1 MDVVQPVLFAVMVGL
16 ARWWESCGVRPGA
29 VIGHSQGEIAAA
41 YVAGH
46 LSLADAVRVV
56 VLRSR
61 ALLGVA
67 SSGGGMVSV
76 GVSAD
81 RARELVAGDGR
92 LSLAAVNGPASVVL
106 SGDVDALA
114 VVVEVCGRDGV
125 RARWIP
131 VDYASHSVRMEAVRG
146 EVERLLADVTPQ
158 PGRVPMYS
166 TVTGEVVVDPA
177 ELGGSYWFENLRRTV
192 ELERAVEAAVA
203 DGHGAFLECSPHP
216 GLVVPLGDTLE
227 ALRVDGAVLET
238 LRRGEGGPDRLV
250 AALSAAFV
258 AGVAVDWAGM
268 LPGRHVELP
277 TYAFQRRRYWLTGG
291 ERAGDPVGL
300 GLVAVDH
307 PLLGA
312 AVGSVRDGEFLYTGR
327 LSVATHEW
335 LADHAVFGSVVV
347 PGTAFVELASWVG
360 VEAGCPVVDELTLHA
375 PLVVPDG
382 IGIRLRVAVGAA
394 DSAGHRTVEVHSRP
408 EDAPDEQ
415 PWTRHASGT
424 LGTSA
429 RGSVSVGPEP
439 WAVRP
444 PADAEVVDPE
454 AVYDRLAEHGYDY
467 GPIFRGVRAAW
478 RRGDDFFAE
487 IALPEAADRDAH
499 GYALHPALLDAAL
512 HVAAAEAV
520 AESGAT
526 LLPFAWTGVALPG
539 PAASVLR
546 VVVRRTGRET
556 LAVDVA
562 DEHGVPV
569 ASVASL
575 TLRPVAAEQLPAAED
590 AGREWLYRTVWEIAD
605 TPVGECVDDEL
616 RFLVDESDAVAEL
629 AAVGV
634 RVPARADAEQ
644 APDVALF
651 DCPPVVGETPEEVA
665 GAVHAVLA
673 AVRAWVA
680 DERFAG
686 ARLVVRTRGAVA
698 TDAQDRVG
706 SPAHA
711 AIWGLVRVAQTEHP
725 GRFVLVDRDD
735 ADSGSALRA
744 AVASGL
750 PQVAIREGVVLA
762 PRLAR
767 RADAGAL
774 VPPAPGSDQP
784 WRIESGTAGTLDDLA
799 VTAHPSVLAP
809 LTAGQVRVAVRAAGV
824 NFRDVLITLGMY
836 PGRAVIGAEA
846 AGVVVEVGP
855 GVADLAAGDRVM
867 GLFEGA
873 FGPLAVADRRLLA
886 RVPAGWSFAR
896 AASVPVVFLTAL
908 YGLHDLAGLR
918 SGESVLVHAASGG
931 VGMAATQIAR
941 HRGAEV
947 YATASPAKWATVR
960 GLGIPDERIASSRD
974 LSFEQRF
981 ARATD
986 GRGIDVVLNSLAGEF
1001 TDASLRL
1008 LAENGRFVEM
1018 GKTDIRTEGLP
1029 AGVRYRAF
1037 DLIEAGPDR
1046 IAELFAELVD
1056 LFERGVLHPLPI
1068 RTWDIRQAREALRF
1082 LGQARHVGKVV
1093 LTVPR
1098 PLAADGTVL
1107 ITGGTGTLGRRL
1119 ARHLVTRWGVRRLV
1133 LTGRAGPA
1141 APGAAEL
1148 VAELAESGADTTI
1161 VACDAAD
1168 REAMAEVLAAIPA
1181 EHPLTA
1187 VVHAAGALDDAPI
1200 EALTPERVDHVL
1212 RPKVD
1217 AALVLDELTR
1227 DADPAAFVLFSSVA
1241 GVLGVA
1247 GQGGYAAGNAFLDA
1261 LARRRREQGLPATAL
1276 AWGLWAERGGMT
1288 ERLGAG
1294 DLKRLARGGLMPI
1307 STVQGLA
1314 LFDAAWQTDEAA
1326 LIPARLD
1333 LAALRAQAATQPV
1346 HPLLRGL
1353 VGTPN
1358 RRTKALSAAPW
1369 ARGLAS
1375 ATPAERMDMV
1385 LRLVRTE
1392 AAVVLGHESAHEV
1405 RAEATFR
1412 DLGFD
1417 SLTGVE
1423 LRNRLSGAT
1432 GLRLPSTLVFDFP
1445 TPLGLAAFL
1454 VAESVGEPESAPAGP
1469 AAGAG
1474 VTAAD
1479 PVVIVGM
1486 GCRFPGGVDSAA
1498 GLWELVAAGG
1508 DAIGPFPTDRGW
1520 DVDTLFDPDPERVGK
1535 SYVRAGGFLAGATEF
1550 DAEFFGVSPREAL
1563 AMDPQQR
1570 LLLETAW
1577 ETFEQAG
1584 IDPTSLRGSRTGVF
1598 AGMAGHDYATGG
1610 ARTRAGLEGHLLTGN
1625 AASVASG
1632 RVAYTFGLEG
1642 PAVTVDTACS
1652 SSLVALHLAVN
1663 ALRSGECDLALA
1675 GGVTTMS
1682 TPDFFLEFSRQ
1693 RGLSVD
1699 GRCKAFAATADGMG
1713 AAEGV
1718 GLLLVERLSD
1728 ARRDGHAILAV
1739 VRGSAVNQDG
1749 ASNGLTA
1756 PNGPSQQRVIR
1767 AALADAALSAGDVDA
1782 VEAHGTGTTLG
1793 DPIEAQALLATYGR
1807 DRAPDRP
1814 LWLGSVKSNI
1824 GHTQAAAGVAGVIKM
1839 VLALRHGVLP
1849 RTLHVDEP
1857 TPHVDWA
1864 AGGVELLTAQRPWPA
1879 TGRARRAG
1887 VSSFGI
1893 SGTNAHV
1900 ILEQAEE
1907 SPAGP
1912 VTSVTAPVPGGPV
1925 PWVLSARSEPALRAQ
1940 AARLRDWLGAHPDA
1954 DPLDVGRSLATGRA
1968 ALDHRAVMRGRALTE
1983 LSLAVAELA
1992 ERGPVDGASIV
2003 AAGSAAGPVF
2013 VFPGQ
2018 GSQWVGMAAG
2028 LLECSPVFADVVAEC
2043 AAVMDPLVADW
2054 SLLDVLRGV
2063 AGEGLAE
2070 RVDVVQPA
2078 LFAVM
2083 VGLARWWESC
2093 GVRPGAVIGHSQGEI
2108 AAAHVAGHLSLADA
2122 VRVVV
2127 LRSRALLG
2135 VASAGGGMVSVGVSA
2150 DRARELVSGDDR
2162 LSLAAV
2168 NGPTSV
2174 VLSGDVEALA
2184 AMVDACERDDVRA
2197 RWIPVDYASHS
2208 ARMEVVR
2215 DEVERLLADVTPQP
2229 GRVPMYSTVT
2239 GESVTDPSVLGGAY
2253 WFENLRRTVEL
2264 ERAVAAA
2271 VADGHAVFVEC
2282 SPHPGL
2288 VVPLGD
2294 TLDALGVDGAVLE
2307 TLRRGEGGPDRLVGA
2322 LSAAFRSG
2330 LAVDW
2335 VGSGTV
2341 PGRRI
2346 ELPTYAFRRRRYWV
2360 EPAERTGGVGWGQF
2374 TVEHPMLGAGVDLA
2388 DGAGTVFT
2396 GRLSVASHGWLTEHV
2411 VLGAVIAPGTMFV
2424 DLALRA
2430 GATVGCATIEEL
2442 TLHAPL
2448 TLPDAGGARIQ
2459 VRVGAPDAAGFR
2471 SVEIH
2476 SRAEDAAGDE
2486 PWTRH
2491 ASGALT
2497 AADPAPTD
2505 ADAESPVWPPEGS
2518 TPVDLDGVYERM
2530 ALAGLEY
2537 GPAFQGL
2544 RALWR
2549 RGAESFAE
2557 IEPADGVR
2565 QEAEHYEVHPALLD
2579 AALHAL
2585 GAEPAAEAARDQ
2597 ARIVFSW
2604 RGVRLLT
2611 PGAGRL
2617 RVRLAPTGPDAV
2629 SVWLSDAAGEPVGS
2643 IRALTVRPVS
2653 GERLRRAGVPPRDS
2667 LFRVD
2672 WRPMSIDEPGAAVR
2686 WAVVGAV
2693 DSGPLARLVAAHAN
2707 VPVYRSVAEAAEDAA
2722 SGPLDVVVLGVP
2734 ADSAAPIERTRQV
2747 LADILARTQDW
2758 LADPR
2763 LETTRLVVVTSGA
2776 VTADVATADVA
2787 AESDERVSDLAGAA
2801 VWGLLRSA
2809 QSEHSDRC
2817 ALVDLDEEAASVA
2830 AWPAVLASTEPQL
2843 AVRDGRF
2850 RVPRLVRVST
2860 AAGEPFA
2867 FAPAGTVLVTGAT
2880 GGLGALVARHLVGA
2894 HGVRRLLLLSRR
2906 GAAAPGAAELVAD
2919 LTAQGAEVTLA
2930 ACDLADRAALAAE
2943 LARIPA
2949 EHALTAVIHTA
2960 GVVDDATVA
2969 NLTDARLDHAL
2980 RPKADA
2986 AYHLHELTR
2995 DANLTAFVLFSSAAT
3010 TFGGRGQGNYAAA
3023 NAFLDALAR
3032 QRRDLGL
3039 PGISLAWGLWAG
3051 AQGMGGRLGETDLA
3065 RLLRNGVV
3073 TMPAA
3078 EALRLFDIALGRPE
3092 ANLVPIHLDLPAMRA
3107 DAATRPAL
3115 FRELL
3120 GTGTRRTATDAGGS
3134 ALTGRLAG
3142 MSPAER
3148 EQALLKVVRTEA
3160 ASALGHDSAGA
3171 VPAGRAFKDLGFD
3184 SLSGMELRNRLNT
3197 ATGLRLPST
3206 LVFDHPTPAGLA
3218 AFLVGEL
3225 IGGAKPLGPP
3235 MPVGTPP
3242 VDVDDPI
3249 VIVGMGCRFP
3259 GGVASPED
3267 LWGLLASGGDA
3278 IGPFP
3283 TDRGWDLAALFD
3295 PDPERAGK
3303 SYVESGG
3310 FLYGIGEF
3318 DAEFFGISPREALAM
3333 DPQQRLLLETAW
3345 ETFERA
3351 GIDPTSL
3358 RGSRTGVF
3366 AGVIDNDYGARV
3378 NRVPDEVEGYL
3389 GYGSSASIA
3398 SGRVSYVLGLEG
3410 PAVSIDTACSSS
3422 LVALH
3427 LAANALRSGEC
3438 DLALAGG
3445 VTAMATTEF
3454 FVEFSRQR
3462 GLSPDGRCKAFA
3474 AAADGMGAAEGIGLV
3489 LVERLS
3495 DARRH
3500 GHSVLAVVRGS
3511 AVNQDG
3517 ASNGLT
3523 APNGPSQQRVIR
3535 QALDSAGLSTGDVD
3549 AVEAHGTG
3557 TTLGDPIEAQ
3567 ALLATYGRDRPVDRP
3582 LWLGSVKSNI
3592 GHTQAAAGVAG
3603 VIKMVLALRH
3613 GVLPRTLHVDEPT
3626 PHVDWS
3632 AGRVEVLA
3640 DEVAWPAGGRVR
3652 RAGVSSF
3659 GISGTNA
3666 HVVLEEAPADAAE
3679 ATPAAPEVPG
3689 IGGVLPWV
3697 VSARTEAGLR
3707 AQAARL
3713 RDWVGA
3719 HPDAEPADVARS
3731 LVVGRAVFD
3740 RRAVVRGRDSGELA
3754 DALAELARGE
3764 VASPGSPATGS
3775 DPV

>member
-1 MDVVQPVLFAVMVGL
+1 M
-16 ARWWESCGVRPGA
+16 
-29 VIGHSQGEIAAA
+29 
-41 YVAGH
+41 
-46 LSLADAVRVV
+46 
-56 VLRSR
+56 
-61 ALLGVA
+61 
-67 SSGGGMVSV
+67 
-76 GVSAD
+76 
-81 RARELVAGDGR
+81 
-92 LSLAAVNGPASVVL
+92 
-106 SGDVDALA
+106 
-114 VVVEVCGRDGV
+114 
-125 RARWIP
+125 
-131 VDYASHSVRMEAVRG
+131 
-146 EVERLLADVTPQ
+146 
-158 PGRVPMYS
+158 
-166 TVTGEVVVDPA
+166 
-177 ELGGSYWFENLRRTV
+177 
-192 ELERAVEAAVA
+192 
-203 DGHGAFLECSPHP
+203 
-216 GLVVPLGDTLE
+216 GDTLE
-227 ALRVDGAVLET
+227 AAGVDGVVLET

-277 TYAFQRRRYWLTGG
+277 SYAFQRRRYWLTGG
-291 ERAGDPVGL
+291 EHAGDPIGL
-300 GLVAVDH
+300 GLVAADH

-312 AVGSVRDGEFLYTGR
+312 AVGSVRDGELLYTGR
-327 LSVATHEW
+327 LSAATHGW

-375 PLVVPDG
+375 PLVLPDG
-382 IGIRLRVAVGAA
+382 VGIRLRVAVGTA
-394 DSAGHRTVEVHSRP
+394 DSAGRRAVEFHSRP
-408 EDAPDEQ
+408 EDAAAEQ
-415 PWTRHASGT
+415 SWTRHVTGT
-424 LGTSA
+424 LGAASVLGSA
-429 RGSVSVGPEP
+429 SAGAEA
-439 WAVRP
+439 WAVWP

-454 AVYDRLAEHGYDY
+454 TVYERFAEHGYEY
-467 GPIFRGVRAAW
+467 GPIFRGLRAAW

-487 IALPEAADRDAH
+487 VALPEAAGRDAH
-499 GYALHPALLDAAL
+499 GYDLHPAVLDAAL
-512 HVAAAEAV
+512 HVAAAAAV
-520 AESGAT
+520 AESGTT
-526 LLPFAWTGVALPG
+526 LLPFAWTGVTLHGPG
-539 PAASVLR
+539 ASVLR
-546 VVVRRTGRET
+546 VVLRRTGRET
-556 LAVDVA
+556 LAVEVA
-562 DEHGVPV
+562 DERGVPV

-575 TLRPVAAEQLPAAED
+575 TLRPVAAEQLVAAED
-590 AGREWLYRTVWEIAD
+590 VSREWLYRMVWEIAD
-605 TPVGECVDDEL
+605 APVAERADGEL
-616 RFLVDESDAVAEL
+616 PASIAESDPQAEL
-629 AAVGV
+629 VAGGI
-634 RVPARADAEQ
+634 RVVTLAGAEQ
-644 APDVALF
+644 ASEVGLF
-651 DCPPVVGETPEEVA
+651 DCPPVVGEAAEAVA

-680 DERFAG
+680 DERFAE

-698 TDAQDRVG
+698 TDARERVG

-711 AIWGLVRVAQTEHP
+711 AIWGLVRVAQNEHP

-735 ADSGSALRA
+735 ADSGSALGA
-744 AVASGL
+744 AVACGL
-750 PQVAIREGVVLA
+750 PQVAIRENVVLA
-762 PRLAR
+762 PRLV
-767 RADAGAL
+767 RAVDDTAL
-774 VPPAPGSDQP
+774 VPPAPGSDQA
-784 WRIESGTAGTLDDLA
+784 WRIESGTAGTPDDLVVA
-799 VTAHPSVLAP
+799 AHPAASAP
-809 LTAGQVRVAVRAAGV
+809 LAAGQVRVAVRAAGV

-836 PGRAVIGAEA
+836 PGRAVVGAEA

-855 GVADLAAGDRVM
+855 GVSDPAVGDRVM

-886 RVPAGWSFAR
+886 RVPAGWSFAQ

-918 SGESVLVHAASGG
+918 SGESVLVHAATGG
-931 VGMAATQIAR
+931 VGMAATQLAR

-947 YATASPAKWATVR
+947 YATASAPKWATVR
-960 GLGIPDERIASSRD
+960 GLGVPDERIASSRD

-1008 LAENGRFVEM
+1008 LAEGGRFVEM

-1029 AGVRYRAF
+1029 AGARYRAF

-1046 IAELFAELVD
+1046 IAEMFAELVD
-1056 LFERGVLHPLPI
+1056 LFERGVLQPLPI
-1068 RTWDIRQAREALRF
+1068 RAWDIRRAREALRF

-1093 LTVPR
+1093 LTVPQ

-1107 ITGGTGTLGRRL
+1107 ITGGTGTLGRGL

-1148 VAELAESGADTTI
+1148 VAELAESGAETTI

-1168 REAMAEVLAAIPA
+1168 REAMAAVLAAIPA

-1187 VVHAAGALDDAPI
+1187 VVHAAGTLDDAPI

-1212 RPKVD
+1212 RPKVH

-1227 DADPAAFVLFSSVA
+1227 DADLAAFVLFSSVA

-1247 GQGGYAAGNAFLDA
+1247 GQGGYAAGNAFLDG
-1261 LARRRREQGLPATAL
+1261 LAGRRRERGLPATAL

-1288 ERLGAG
+1288 AQLGVG
-1294 DLKRLARGGLMPI
+1294 DLKRLARGGLVPI
-1307 STVQGLA
+1307 STAQGLA
-1314 LFDAAWQTDEAA
+1314 LFDAAWQADEAA

-1346 HPLLRGL
+1346 PPLLRGL
-1353 VGTPN
+1353 VGTPT
-1358 RRTKALSAAPW
+1358 RRNDALPEAPW
-1369 ARGLAS
+1369 ARRLAT
-1375 ATPAERMDMV
+1375 AAPAERVDV
-1385 LRLVRTE
+1385 ALRLVRAE
-1392 AAVVLGHESAHEV
+1392 AAVVLGHESIDGV
-1405 RAEATFR
+1405 RPEATFR

-1445 TPLGLAAFL
+1445 TPLGLAGFL
-1454 VAESVGEPESAPAGP
+1454 VAESVGAVETTPTGP
-1469 AAGAG
+1469 AAGGA
-1474 VTAAD
+1474 VVAAD

-1498 GLWELVAAGG
+1498 GLWDLVAAGG

-1520 DVDTLFDPDPERVGK
+1520 DVDALFDPDPERVGK
-1535 SYVRAGGFLAGATEF
+1535 SYVRTGGFLAGAAEF

-1610 ARTRAGLEGHLLTGN
+1610 ARTQAGLEGHLLTGN

-1652 SSLVALHLAVN
+1652 SSLVALHLAAN

-1675 GGVTTMS
+1675 GGVTAMS

-1693 RGLSVD
+1693 RGLSAD

-1728 ARRDGHAILAV
+1728 ARRNGHPVLAV

-1767 AALADAALSAGDVDA
+1767 AALADAGLSAADVDA

-1839 VLALRHGVLP
+1839 VSALRQGVLP

-1857 TPHVDWA
+1857 TPHVDWSS
-1864 AGGVELLTAQRPWPA
+1864 GGVELLRSARAWPA
-1879 TGRARRAG
+1879 GERVRRAG

-1907 SPAGP
+1907 NPAGSVP
-1912 VTSVTAPVPGGPV
+1912 AVTPPAAGTSVWGGRV

-1940 AARLRDWLGAHPDA
+1940 AARLRDWLAVHPDA

-1968 ALDHRAVMRGRALTE
+1968 ALDHRAVVHGRDL
-1983 LSLAVAELA
+1983 AELRSA
-1992 ERGPVDGASIV
+1992 VERLVDNGPGDEAPIV
-2003 AAGSAAGPVF
+2003 GSVPAAGPVF

-2028 LLECSPVFADVVAEC
+2028 LLECSPVFAGVVAEC

-2054 SLLDVLRGV
+2054 SLLDVLRGGS
-2063 AGEGLAE
+2063 AGELE
-2070 RVDVVQPA
+2070 RVDVVQPV

-2108 AAAHVAGHLSLADA
+2108 AAAHIAGYLSLADA

-2135 VASAGGGMVSVGVSA
+2135 VASSGGGMVSVGVSA
-2150 DRARELVSGDDR
+2150 DRARELVAEDDR

-2168 NGPTSV
+2168 NGPSSV

-2184 AMVDACERDDVRA
+2184 VVVDGCERDGVRA

-2208 ARMEVVR
+2208 ARMEAVR
-2215 DEVERLLADVTPQP
+2215 DEVERLLADVTPQA
-2229 GRVPMYSTVT
+2229 GRVPMYSTVS
-2239 GESVTDPSVLGGAY
+2239 GGHVTDPSVLGGSY
-2253 WFENLRRTVEL
+2253 WFDNLRRTVEL
-2264 ERAVAAA
+2264 ERAVGAA
-2271 VADGHAVFVEC
+2271 VVDGHSVFVEC

-2294 TLDALGVDGAVLE
+2294 TLEAAGVDGVVLE

-2335 VGSGTV
+2335 AGSGMV
-2341 PGRRI
+2341 PGRRV
-2346 ELPTYAFRRRRYWV
+2346 ELPTYAFQRRRYWV
-2360 EPAERTGGVGWGQF
+2360 EPAERAGGVGWGQF
-2374 TVEHPMLGAGVDLA
+2374 TVEHPVLGAGVDLA

-2396 GRLSVASHGWLTEHV
+2396 GRLSAASHGWLAEHV
-2411 VLGAVIAPGTMFV
+2411 VLGTVIAPGTVFV

-2430 GATVGCATIEEL
+2430 GATVGRATVEEL

-2448 TLPDAGGARIQ
+2448 ILPDAGGVRIQ
-2459 VRVGAPDAAGFR
+2459 VRVGAPDAAGVG

-2476 SRAEDAAGDE
+2476 SRPEDAAGGE

-2491 ASGALT
+2491 ASGTLT
-2497 AADPAPTD
+2497 ATDLDPAD
-2505 ADAESPVWPPEGS
+2505 VAAESAIWPPAGS
-2518 TPVDLDGVYERM
+2518 SPVDLDGAYER
-2530 ALAGLEY
+2530 LASAGFEY

-2557 IEPADGVR
+2557 IELADDAR
-2565 QEAEHYEVHPALLD
+2565 QEAERYEVHPALLD
-2579 AALHAL
+2579 AAVHAL
-2585 GAEPAAEAARDQ
+2585 GVEPAAEVAPGE
-2597 ARIVFSW
+2597 ARIAFSW
-2604 RGVRLLT
+2604 RGVRLVAA
-2611 PGAGRL
+2611 GAGRL
-2617 RVRLAPTGPDAV
+2617 RVRLAPAGADAV
-2629 SVWLSDAAGEPVGS
+2629 ALWLSDMDGEPVGS
-2643 IRALTVRPVS
+2643 VRALTVRPVAA
-2653 GERLRRAGVPPRDS
+2653 ERLRPAGAPPRDS
-2667 LFRVD
+2667 MFRVE
-2672 WRPMSIDEPGAAVR
+2672 WRSVSGDEPGAAVR
-2686 WAVVGAV
+2686 WAVVGAA
-2693 DSGPLARLVAAHAN
+2693 DSGPLARLVAAYPD
-2707 VPVYRSVAEAAEDAA
+2707 VPVYRSVVEAAGDVAA
-2722 SGPLDVVVLGVP
+2722 GPPDVVVVGVGRP
-2734 ADSAAPIERTRQV
+2734 DDSEGSVERTRRV
-2747 LADILARTQDW
+2747 LADVLGRTQEW
-2758 LADPR
+2758 LADSR
-2763 LETTRLVVVTSGA
+2763 FAATRLLVVTSGA
-2776 VTADVATADVA
+2776 VAADVDADP
-2787 AESDERVSDLAGAA
+2787 DERVADLAGAA

-2809 QSEHSDRC
+2809 QSEHPDRC
-2817 ALVDLDEEAASVA
+2817 SLVDLDEDAASID
-2830 AWPAVLASTEPQL
+2830 AWPAVLASAEPQL
-2843 AVRDGRF
+2843 AIRAGRF
-2850 RVPRLVRVST
+2850 RVPRLARVT
-2860 AAGEPFA
+2860 AGDGGPFA
-2867 FAPAGTVLVTGAT
+2867 FAPDGTVLVTGAT
-2880 GGLGALVARHLVGA
+2880 GGLGALVARHLVSA

-2906 GAAAPGAAELVAD
+2906 GAAAPGAAELVED

-2930 ACDLADRAALAAE
+2930 ACDLTDRAALAAE

-2949 EHALTAVIHTA
+2949 RHALTGVIHTA
-2960 GVVDDATVA
+2960 GVVDDATIT
-2969 NLTDARLDHAL
+2969 NLTDAHLEHAL

-2986 AYHLHELTR
+2986 AFHLHELTR
-2995 DANLTAFVLFSSAAT
+2995 DANPAAFVLFSSGAT
-3010 TFGGRGQGNYAAA
+3010 TFGGPGQGNYAAA
-3023 NAFLDALAR
+3023 NAFLDGLAR
-3032 QRRDLGL
+3032 QRRDRGL

-3051 AQGMGGRLGETDLA
+3051 TQGMGGRLSEADVA
-3065 RLLRNGVV
+3065 RWARTGAVA
-3073 TMPAA
+3073 MPAA

-3092 ANLVPIHLDLPAMRA
+3092 AALVPAHLDLPVMRA
-3107 DAATRPAL
+3107 DAGARPAL

-3120 GTGTRRTATDAGGS
+3120 GTATRRAAAGAGGS
-3134 ALTGRLAG
+3134 ALTRRLAG

-3148 EQALLKVVRTEA
+3148 EQAVLDVVRTEA
-3160 ASALGHDSAGA
+3160 ANTLGHESAGA
-3171 VPAGRAFKDLGFD
+3171 VPSGRAFKELGFD
-3184 SLSGMELRNRLNT
+3184 SLTGVELRNRLNT

-3206 LVFDHPTPAGLA
+3206 LVFDYPTPAGLA

-3225 IGGAKPLGPP
+3225 VGRSIQAVPVPVSPIGGRHGDA
-3235 MPVGTPP
+3235 
-3242 VDVDDPI
+3242 DDAI

-3267 LWGLLASGGDA
+3267 LWSLLASGGDA

-3283 TDRGWDLAALFD
+3283 TDRGWDLAGLFD

-3378 NRVPDEVEGYL
+3378 NQVPDEVEGYL

-3427 LAANALRSGEC
+3427 LAVNAVRSGEC
-3438 DLALAGG
+3438 ELALAGG

-3474 AAADGMGAAEGIGLV
+3474 AAADGMGAAEGVGLV

-3495 DARRH
+3495 DARRN
-3500 GHSVLAVVRGS
+3500 GHPVLAVVRGS

-3535 QALDSAGLSTGDVD
+3535 QALGGAGLSPVDVD

-3567 ALLATYGRDRPVDRP
+3567 ALLAAYGQGRPGDRP

-3640 DEVAWPAGGRVR
+3640 DDVAWPAGERVR

-3679 ATPAAPEVPG
+3679 PAPAAPEVPG
-3689 IGGVLPWV
+3689 VGGVLPWV

-3713 RDWVGA
+3713 RDWVSD

-3731 LVVGRAVFD
+3731 LVVGRAVLD
-3740 RRAVVRGRDSGELA
+3740 VRAVVRGRESGELVA
-3754 DALAELARGE
+3754 GLDELARGG
-3764 VASPGSPATGS
+3764 VGDPGSLMTGS
-3775 DPV
+3775 DPVFVFPGQGSQWVGMAAGLLECSPVFAGVVA